1 MRTISTLDTR
11 RTVID
16 AASSPRASFSLSGFR
31 TASLNYYR
39 HGNCTFSGMA
49 ALRYLLV
56 ASLLGLPFGIA
67 AANNDD
73 DGFIWIDANTRIK
86 VKPVSTTAGGGAT
99 APEKAPKKDEK
110 DEKKEKAKKKARIA
124 AAGR

>member
-1 MRTISTLDTR
+1 M
-11 RTVID
+11 VV
-16 AASSPRASFSLSGFR
+16 F
-31 TASLNYYR
+31 
-39 HGNCTFSGMA
+39 
-49 ALRYLLV
+49 RYLLLAAV
-56 ASLLGLPFGIA
+56 LALPYGIA

-110 DEKKEKAKKKARIA
+110 DEKKEKAKK
-124 AAGR
+124 